1 MSGMRNVLFVI
12 AVLSWAMAGAN
23 VVAADAFRDVS
34 IEEPF
39 DSALTKSRLLMES
52 GGARIILNPDGSR
65 LIIGVGRTSYDKRGS
80 AQQRLSKERVA
91 RLNAF
96 RELTAQT
103 SPIHIVHRER
113 LEEKSRVETISGAE
127 SRVQAIEDYLSVTTS
142 QFDAVAKDL
151 PVVGKWYS
159 AEGDVLYVAIGKEFP
174 ADAAAP
180 GRSPASRQD

>member
-1 MSGMRNVLFVI
+1 MSGTRTVILAI
-12 AVLSWAMAGAN
+12 AVLSWALAGAN
-23 VVAADAFRDVS
+23 AVAADAFRDVS

-39 DSALTKSRLLMES
+39 DSVLAKSPLLMES

-65 LIIGVGRTSYDKRGS
+65 LIIGVGQVPYDRQGS
-80 AQQRLSKERVA
+80 AQQRLNKERVA
-91 RLNAF
+91 RLKAL

-103 SPIHIVHRER
+103 APVQIVHRER
-113 LEEKSRVETISGAE
+113 IENKSRVEAVAGVEARAE
-127 SRVQAIEDYLSVTTS
+127 AIEEYLSVTVS
-142 QFDAVAKDL
+142 QFDAVVKDL

-174 ADAAAP
+174 ADAAAL